1 MRSMLTFGQLI
12 RNWHLNMCIHTTC
25 ESRNK
30 ISLAQA
36 DTFGHT
42 NTKKRTK
49 NSKTRQKHQPPVECC
64 QPTSSQTICRQLC
77 IPEDRSQASTLAIRE
92 EDKRRLESRRREA
105 SSSSSP

>member
-42 NTKKRTK
+42 G
-49 NSKTRQKHQPPVECC
+49 TRLRALGSISWQLLQPPVECC
-64 QPTSSQTICRQLC
+64 QPTSSQTISRQLC
-77 IPEDRSQASTLAIRE
+77 IPEDRSQASRLAIGVE
-92 EDKRRLESRRREA
+92 KKRHQRSRR
-105 SSSSSP
+105 